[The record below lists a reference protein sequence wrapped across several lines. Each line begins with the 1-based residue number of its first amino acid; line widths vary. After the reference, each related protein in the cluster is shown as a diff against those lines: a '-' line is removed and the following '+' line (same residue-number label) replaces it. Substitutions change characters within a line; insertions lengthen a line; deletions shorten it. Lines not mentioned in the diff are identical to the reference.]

1 MRKTRIAL
9 ICGQSILRDGM
20 YFVLSSKDEYSV
32 VAQAANATDAL
43 EVVKRDNPDLI
54 VVDLGDHDGDFDT
67 IASIATRSHAKVVV
81 FSRMPSAEHAMR
93 SLDAGAV
100 GYLTSSST
108 SAELLEAVQT
118 VAGGDTF
125 ISPCIATKL
134 IASLRTAALRKL
146 AAKKLKLTV
155 REEQIVSLL
164 HRGKTN
170 REIAR
175 ELGLTENTVKHYMTV
190 LMHKVAARSRLEV
203 VLALKDFDG
212 VFPPSVARSIN

>member
-1 MRKTRIAL
+1 
-9 ICGQSILRDGM
+9 M